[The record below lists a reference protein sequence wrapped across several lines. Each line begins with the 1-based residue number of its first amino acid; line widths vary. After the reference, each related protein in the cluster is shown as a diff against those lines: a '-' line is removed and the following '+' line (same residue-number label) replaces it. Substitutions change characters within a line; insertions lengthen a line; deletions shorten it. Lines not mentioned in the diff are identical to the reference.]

1 MKPPT
6 TEPGV
11 NKPVSP
17 AVIHR
22 ARLGW
27 SAVAVTLA
35 LLAGCAS
42 PPPAAPPRA
51 VEAPPAPAETAPPV
65 VVQPAPAPAP
75 EPPFT
80 GKVSQAASE
89 RDYRRDGAQH
99 LYERY
104 GDRIFRGKLPPL
116 LQAVGVMRLDIG
128 PRGEVR
134 RFEWMRA
141 PDHVPHVKAEIE
153 RLVMAAAPFPAPQKL
168 GTVSYTDTWLWDR
181 SGTFQ
186 LDTLTEGQLD
196 RYPAP
201 ARKRAA
207 AASGRAVSQP
217 KATKA
222 RGTHTRTA
230 ARSTR
235 KPQANADTQVARGQN
250 RAPQLPR

>member
-1 MKPPT
+1 M
-6 TEPGV
+6 
-11 NKPVSP
+11 SP
-17 AVIHR
+17 APTATPR
-22 ARLGW
+22 ARLVW
-27 SAVAVTLA
+27 SVVVSTLA

-65 VVQPAPAPAP
+65 VVQPAPAP
-75 EPPFT
+75 EPPFS
-80 GKVSQAASE
+80 GKVSLAASE

-153 RLVMAAAPFPAPQKL
+153 RLVMAAAPFPAPKRL

-201 ARKRAA
+201 APKRAA
-207 AASGRAVSQP
+207 AAPERAVSQP
-217 KATKA
+217 KATTA
-222 RGTHTRTA
+222 RGTNTRTA
-230 ARSTR
+230 TRSTR
-235 KPQANADTQVARGQN
+235 KPQANADTQVAQGQDG
-250 RAPQLPR
+250 APQLPR